1 MFRAGFVS
9 AVFITSALSC
19 QKVDDE
25 PRTGDERPVSPVP
38 AQVLSPVTDWETVGG
53 VAVRVHK
60 TIVQQPTVE
69 ERTANAGT
77 KWRERELGQS
87 ALMVWVQIE
96 NRTQSH
102 PLVYNGFGYMGPP
115 RENPSVTDEFGTVYA
130 MQNHESATRRLRDR
144 APRTVIKPGDK
155 VVTDV
160 LCFERPGAAA
170 TTLTLTLPA
179 LIGSEGAGYRFAL
192 PAVAWKK

>member
-1 MFRAGFVS
+1 MFRVGFVP
-9 AVFITSALSC
+9 AVLISFALAC
-19 QKVDDE
+19 QKVADE

-38 AQVLSPVTDWETVGG
+38 AQALSPVTDWVTVGG

-60 TIVQQPTVE
+60 TIVQPPVVE
-69 ERTANAGT
+69 ERTTSTGA

-87 ALMVWVQIE
+87 ALVVWVQIE

-102 PLVYNGFGYMGPP
+102 ALAYNGFGYVGPH
-115 RENPSVTDEFGTVYA
+115 RESPSLSDEFGNVYA
-130 MQNHESATRRLRDR
+130 VQNHESATRRLRDR
-144 APRTVIKPGDK
+144 APRTVIRPGDK

-160 LCFERPGAAA
+160 LCFERPVAAA

-179 LIGSEGAGYRFAL
+179 LTGTEGDGYRFAL